1 MASNPDQSAAVGASE
16 NLDVDQFH
24 LDVAFGNSIVS
35 VMVSSGDIMSMLVKL
50 GRK

>member
-1 MASNPDQSAAVGASE
+1 VASNPDQSAAVGASE

-24 LDVAFGNSIVS
+24 LVVAFGNSIVS
-35 VMVSSGDIMSMLVKL
+35 VMVPSGGIMSLLVKL

>member
-1 MASNPDQSAAVGASE
+1 MASNPDQSAAVDASE

-24 LDVAFGNSIVS
+24 LGVAFGNSIVK
-35 VMVSSGDIMSMLVKL
+35 VLVLSGGIMSQLVKL